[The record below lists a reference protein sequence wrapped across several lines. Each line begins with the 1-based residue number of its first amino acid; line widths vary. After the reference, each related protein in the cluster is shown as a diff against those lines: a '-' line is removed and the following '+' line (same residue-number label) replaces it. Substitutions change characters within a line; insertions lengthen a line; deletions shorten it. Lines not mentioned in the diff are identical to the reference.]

1 MLYIFTFNY
10 SDELSLSPKRRLFFS
25 FFFQFF
31 CFLDSLLSLPN
42 HLLFSLKR
50 TNQGASFA
58 PVLVSMALMK
68 VYYTFFLSENSR
80 YFLGQF
86 YALFPNERFKDRRR
100 DTVPEGVTFVWLF
113 VKVVLNQGDIFRAV
127 CLDFYQAYKQH

>member
-10 SDELSLSPKRRLFFS
+10 SDELSPSPKRRLFFS
-25 FFFQFF
+25 FFSIFLFF
-31 CFLDSLLSLPN
+31 RLFTLATQSPTFFTQTGQSGRVFRPRLSFNGADESLL
-42 HLLFSLKR
+42 H
-50 TNQGASFA
+50 
-58 PVLVSMALMK
+58 
-68 VYYTFFLSENSR
+68 FFLSENSR